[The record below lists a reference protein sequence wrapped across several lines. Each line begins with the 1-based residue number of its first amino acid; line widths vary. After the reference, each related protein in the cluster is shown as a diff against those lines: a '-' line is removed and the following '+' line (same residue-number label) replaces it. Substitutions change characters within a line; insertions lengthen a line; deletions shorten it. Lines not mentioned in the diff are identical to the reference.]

1 MSMELAIL
9 IVNYNTGHLLDRC
22 LDSIFSQEVPCRV
35 VVVDNASGDDS
46 LAVLAR
52 RSDPI
57 EVIDNQENVGFA
69 AASNQ
74 ALARCGEP
82 LVFFLNPDTELYP
95 GCLRA
100 ICSYMEHNPA
110 VGLAGCAVYN
120 PDGTRHETVRHRY
133 PGHSYSQGRFSR
145 LPGEIAWLLG
155 AALVGRRE
163 ALAATGGF
171 DTDYFLYAEDIDLC
185 LRMRQAGYPLGLIEE
200 AGVMHLEGQSELKAP
215 IKEMLERKIRAELL
229 FYEKHYPAAIRAR
242 IRRVRL
248 LEAYWRIFSLQ
259 FTGLLPGKAAQR
271 SEKLLRYETVRELY
285 ANWGREQ

>member
-1 MSMELAIL
+1 ME
-9 IVNYNTGHLLDRC
+9 Y
-22 LDSIFSQEVPCRV
+22 
-35 VVVDNASGDDS
+35 
-46 LAVLAR
+46 
-52 RSDPI
+52 
-57 EVIDNQENVGFA
+57 
-69 AASNQ
+69 
-74 ALARCGEP
+74 
-82 LVFFLNPDTELYP
+82 
-95 GCLRA
+95 
-100 ICSYMEHNPA
+100 NPA

-120 PDGTRHETVRHRY
+120 PDGTRHETVQHRY
-133 PGHSYSQGRFSR
+133 PGHSYSQGRFSG

-155 AALVGRRE
+155 AALVGRWE
-163 ALAATGGF
+163 ALAATGGL

-215 IKEMLERKIRAELL
+215 VREMLERKIRAELL